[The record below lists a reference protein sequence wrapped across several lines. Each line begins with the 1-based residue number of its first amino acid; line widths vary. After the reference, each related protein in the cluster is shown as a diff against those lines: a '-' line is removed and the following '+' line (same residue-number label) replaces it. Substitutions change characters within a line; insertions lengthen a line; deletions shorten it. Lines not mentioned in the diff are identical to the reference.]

1 MYKLTDVFVDR
12 IGRASDKPFSQE
24 DGLSDNPLLISG
36 ELLFLKNILGTITEQ
51 DKLFAKQI
59 LEWSQVEPGLFRRHP
74 EFFQKEHNIPYH
86 NTSHDEQLGIC
97 LIDYTLNNGRKI
109 TEYGT
114 YCQDMVHYG
123 HKYNWMFYDLVPKSD
138 FYKYYYSD
146 PVKAT
151 KELYAYYK
159 DWKNSPND
167 TNSVDFRH
175 NPNISALSGIRQP
188 RDRALYKMCAGQNPG
203 FIGAAWLSLAIIIS
217 STGKLDDGSRGGTM
231 LLAWFRMQLMNML
244 EKQNWLVNLAHKY
257 FNYKLTK
264 RFGEGYPTLIA
275 DKYFDRVGPN
285 GERHPIISLIWSYL
299 A

>member
-1 MYKLTDVFVDR
+1 MYKLTDVFCDPL
-12 IGRASDKPFSQE
+12 GRVGDKPNSQE
-24 DGLSDNPLLISG
+24 LGITDNPILFSG
-36 ELLFLKNILGTITEQ
+36 EFLFLKKILGTLTLEESS
-51 DKLFAKQI
+51 FANQI
-59 LEWSQVEPGLFRRHP
+59 MTWAEVEPGLYRRHP
-74 EFFQKEHNIPYH
+74 EFFQKQYNIPYH
-86 NTSHDEQLGIC
+86 NFSHDEQLGVC
-97 LIDYTLNNGRKI
+97 LLSYSVNNSQ
-109 TEYGT
+109 YVPN
-114 YCQDMVHYG
+114 MVYYG
-123 HKYNWMFYDLVPKSD
+123 HKYNWQFYDLVPKSD

-146 PVKAT
+146 SVKAT

-175 NPNISALSGIRQP
+175 NPNISALSGMRQP
-188 RDRALYKMCAGQNPG
+188 RDRALYKMCAGKNPG

-231 LLAWFRMQLMNML
+231 LLAWFRMQLMNRL

-275 DKYFDRVGPN
+275 DKYFDRVGLN
-285 GERHPIISLIWSYL
+285 GERNPIISLIWSYL